1 MVMIIDSIFEIF
13 NNEQIGFFVN
23 SSNVIKSD
31 MRLDSSHF
39 LDKSDISVN
48 ENLQFLPLINFIED
62 IKEPTL
68 FTRIYCDE
76 KYGVPYI
83 SSSEMSDIEPPITS
97 RFISIKLTNNINQ
110 YIIKRGQILVSA
122 AGTVGSIVVATE
134 KLNGVAGTSD
144 ILRINVDTETNLGF
158 VFTYLTSSF
167 GASELENL
175 AYGAII
181 KRIRG
186 FQLAELKTPIIPL
199 ETILK
204 LNELIKS
211 ALNTRDQ
218 ANKLIDL
225 SRSHTYKINNLPTL
239 FAENNSPL
247 SRETNINEFTD
258 DYRLDAHFYNP
269 IAKKAIKNIE
279 ENSSNF
285 LKLKN
290 GVSEK
295 VFYLNRFTRTF
306 VEKGFGI
313 PYMAG
318 KDIIK
323 IKPSD
328 VKYLSYTETSNLD
341 EYKLNTGWILMT
353 CSGTLGRTC
362 YVYKNYENWVG
373 THDLIR
379 IVATSNVDSGYLYAF
394 LSSDYGYYQAMR
406 FKHGAVID
414 HLTPEQVEEI
424 TIPPYSYFSNKS
436 F

>member
-424 TIPPYSYFSNKS
+424 TIPPYF
-436 F
+436 